1 LENNAD
7 PAEQTAKR
15 EIIRD
20 EVDRIKRFTQ
30 AFQRFSEMGEYQLK
44 VIDIVPWLENSIRR
58 FHIPPNIEVIKDW
71 SLASLPA
78 LIEPIRFEEVMV
90 NILTNAIE
98 SMPDGGILRASL
110 TARNDGKVL
119 IEIEDNGVG
128 IPEKYL
134 ADIWQPFFT
143 TKQSGTGIGL
153 PEVKKILSS
162 MHGEIELI
170 SEEGVGTTVSI
181 LLIGENQ

>member
-1 LENNAD
+1 
-7 PAEQTAKR
+7 
-15 EIIRD
+15 
-20 EVDRIKRFTQ
+20 
-30 AFQRFSEMGEYQLK
+30 
-44 VIDIVPWLENSIRR
+44 
-58 FHIPPNIEVIKDW
+58 
-71 SLASLPA
+71 
-78 LIEPIRFEEVMV
+78 
-90 NILTNAIE
+90 
-98 SMPDGGILRASL
+98 MPEGGILRVSL
-110 TARNDGKVL
+110 TARTDNKVL
-119 IEIEDNGVG
+119 IEVEDSGLG

-134 ADIWQPFFT
+134 IDIWQPFFT